1 MPSSTQSSEHQLS
14 SSSNHNS
21 VSLLSLNH
29 ALPIKLD
36 RSNYILWKTQMEN
49 VVYANGFEDYIEGTK
64 SCPPKELPTGD
75 LNPDFVQWRR
85 FDRMTSHEA
94 WMALH
99 KIFSASSKARI
110 MQLRLEF
117 QTTKKG
123 GDSMLDYILKMK
135 TISDNLAAV
144 GEPVKDRD
152 HILQLLGGLGPDY
165 NSIVASLTAREDDL
179 SLHSVHSILLT
190 HEQRL
195 HLQHSSPTDPSFA
208 SAHMA
213 SVPSRQPNRPH
224 QPRHYN
230 HSSRPQHQVSSSSN
244 RPPTRFHPQQP
255 RNNHPIHSAH
265 NKPHHL
271 STRPQCQLCGKFGH
285 TAIKCY
291 HRFDIN
297 YQGNNGVPLAQAP
310 FSHAMLAAAPDH
322 QDSWFFDTGAT
333 HHLSHSAQTLSCVQP
348 YSGTDQVTIG
358 DGNSLPILN
367 TGTKSFFFP
376 SKTFSLNQVLHVPHL
391 STNLISVSKF
401 CTDNAVFFEF
411 HSSYFFVKDQVTKKI
426 LLKGWLRDGLYEF
439 SSSSPPRAFVTTG
452 SFSDGAIWHSR
463 LGHPAVPILS
473 KALASFFMS
482 SYTVENGRA
491 ERKIR
496 HLVETGL
503 ALMAQS
509 FLPSKYWTYAF
520 QTAVYLIN
528 LLLAKLLHFQS
539 PIQALFHK
547 LPNYHHLRVFGCLCF
562 PSLRP
567 YAQHKLCY
575 RSTACVFLGYAPTH
589 KGYLCLD
596 VSTNR
601 IYISRNV
608 IFHESSFPFQS
619 SSPPSSP
626 SPHLPSSTPA
636 LINSPSLSAPSSP
649 AVSSPIIT
657 SNSIP
662 PLIPVPFAT
671 SSPAA
676 PSPPPLPLNT
686 HPMVTRA
693 KSGIHK
699 KRSFIVQHTTEPRT
713 YSQASKND
721 SWVQAMNREYQA
733 LLRNKTWSLV
743 PPPSSAH
750 IVGCRWIYK
759 LKYRP
764 DGSIDRHKARLV
776 AQGFTQTLGIDYF
789 DTFSPVVKPCT
800 IRLILALAVSFQWP
814 VRQLDVENAFLN
826 GDLEE
831 EVFMTQP
838 QGFVNP
844 TYPTYVCK
852 LHKALYGLKQAPRAW
867 FQKLRIALLDYGFQS
882 SRADTSLFI
891 FHTATDILILLV
903 YVDDILVTGSNP
915 TLVSHFISYLSTKFA
930 LRDLGPLSYFLGIQ
944 AQQLGSVLHLNQHK
958 YIADLLKR
966 TQMETSKPAPTPGR
980 LGRTL
985 SQSDGVSL
993 SDPLEYRRTVGALQ
1007 YVTLTRPD
1015 IAFAVNKA
1023 CQFMAKPSDVHWMA
1037 VKRILRYLKGT
1048 IHLGLHFQPAA
1059 SMELQGYSD
1068 ADWAS
1073 CPDDRR
1079 STSGYCVFLGS
1090 NLISWSSSKQRLV
1103 SKSSAESEYRG
1114 LVSLTAELV
1123 WIQSLLQELCLP
1135 TSPPILWCDNQS
1147 AAHLAANPVFH
1158 SRSKHI
1164 ELDLH
1169 FIREKVLRPRT
1180 ANLLCSLR

>member
-1 MPSSTQSSEHQLS
+1 MPSSTQSSEHQLP

-75 LNPDFVQWRR
+75 LNPDFVQWRV
-85 FDRMTSHEA
+85 FDRMVLSWMYSTLNPDIMGQIVGFQTSHEA

-123 GDSMLDYILKMK
+123 GDAMLDYILKMK

-144 GEPVKDRD
+144 GEPVKERD
-152 HILQLLGGLGPDY
+152 HILQLLGGL
-165 NSIVASLTAREDDL
+165 
-179 SLHSVHSILLT
+179 
-190 HEQRL
+190 
-195 HLQHSSPTDPSFA
+195 DPSFA

-224 QPRHYN
+224 QPRHY
-230 HSSRPQHQVSSSSN
+230 HHPSRPQHQASSSSN

-255 RNNHPIHSAH
+255 RNNHPIPSAH

-411 HSSYFFVKDQVTKKI
+411 HSSCFFVKDQVTKKI

-473 KALASFFMS
+473 KALASCNPSVTLQINKIAPCIICPLAKSHSLPYSLS
-482 SYTVENGRA
+482 SSHASHPLALIHTDLWGPAPSTSITGARYFLIFIDDYSRHTWIYFLSTKDQALQSFITFRKMVENQLQTTIKCIQSDNGGEFLAFKPYLEAHGILHQFSCPHTPQQNGRA

-503 ALMAQS
+503 ALMAQITHS
-509 FLPSKYWTYAF
+509 NP
-520 QTAVYLIN
+520 
-528 LLLAKLLHFQS
+528 
-539 PIQALFHK
+539 FHK

-567 YAQHKLCY
+567 YTQHKLCY
-575 RSTACVFLGYAPTH
+575 RSTACVFLGYAPAH
-589 KGYLCLD
+589 K
-596 VSTNR
+596 VF
-601 IYISRNV
+601 ISS
-608 IFHESSFPFQS
+608 IFT
-619 SSPPSSP
+619 
-626 SPHLPSSTPA
+626 LSTPPVFYTC
-636 LINSPSLSAPSSP
+636 LNHSPSLSAPSSP

-657 SNSIP
+657 SDSVP
-662 PLIPVPFAT
+662 PLILVPFAT

-721 SWVQAMNREYQA
+721 SWVQAMNSEYQA
-733 LLRNKTWSLV
+733 LLRNNTWSLTQ
-743 PPPSSAH
+743 
-750 IVGCRWIYK
+750 
-759 LKYRP
+759 
-764 DGSIDRHKARLV
+764 ARLV
-776 AQGFTQTLGIDYF
+776 AQGFTQTPGIDYF

-800 IRLILALAVSFQWP
+800 IRLILALAVSFQWS
-814 VRQLDVENAFLN
+814 VRQLDVENAFLMEIWKKSFY
-826 GDLEE
+826 DS
-831 EVFMTQP
+831 
-838 QGFVNP
+838 
-844 TYPTYVCK
+844 
-852 LHKALYGLKQAPRAW
+852 AS
-867 FQKLRIALLDYGFQS
+867 GFQS

-915 TLVSHFISYLSTKFA
+915 MLVSHFISYLRTKFA

-958 YIADLLKR
+958 YIADLLNR

-985 SQSDGVSL
+985 SQSDGMSL
-993 SDPLEYRRTVGALQ
+993 SDPSEYRRTVGALQ

-1135 TSPPILWCDNQS
+1135 TSPPILWCDNKVQLILLLIRS
-1147 AAHLAANPVFH
+1147 FTPVPNI
-1158 SRSKHI
+1158 S
-1164 ELDLH
+1164 
-1169 FIREKVLRPRT
+1169 
-1180 ANLLCSLR
+1180 N

>member
-1 MPSSTQSSEHQLS
+1 MKSVRSLDAHKLCDNQTDSTQ
-14 SSSNHNS
+14 
-21 VSLLSLNH
+21 
-29 ALPIKLD
+29 
-36 RSNYILWKTQMEN
+36 
-49 VVYANGFEDYIEGTK
+49 
-64 SCPPKELPTGD
+64 
-75 LNPDFVQWRR
+75 
-85 FDRMTSHEA
+85 
-94 WMALH
+94 
-99 KIFSASSKARI
+99 
-110 MQLRLEF
+110 
-117 QTTKKG
+117 
-123 GDSMLDYILKMK
+123 
-135 TISDNLAAV
+135 
-144 GEPVKDRD
+144 
-152 HILQLLGGLGPDY
+152 
-165 NSIVASLTAREDDL
+165 TATRTAP
-179 SLHSVHSILLT
+179 HSV
-190 HEQRL
+190 
-195 HLQHSSPTDPSFA
+195 
-208 SAHMA
+208 
-213 SVPSRQPNRPH
+213 
-224 QPRHYN
+224 
-230 HSSRPQHQVSSSSN
+230 
-244 RPPTRFHPQQP
+244 
-255 RNNHPIHSAH
+255 
-265 NKPHHL
+265 
-271 STRPQCQLCGKFGH
+271 
-285 TAIKCY
+285 
-291 HRFDIN
+291 
-297 YQGNNGVPLAQAP
+297 
-310 FSHAMLAAAPDH
+310 
-322 QDSWFFDTGAT
+322 
-333 HHLSHSAQTLSCVQP
+333 
-348 YSGTDQVTIG
+348 
-358 DGNSLPILN
+358 
-367 TGTKSFFFP
+367 
-376 SKTFSLNQVLHVPHL
+376 
-391 STNLISVSKF
+391 
-401 CTDNAVFFEF
+401 
-411 HSSYFFVKDQVTKKI
+411 DQVTKKI

-473 KALASFFMS
+473 KALASSLIHTDLWGPAPSTSITGARYFLIFIDDYSRHTWIYFLSTKDQALQSFITFRKM
-482 SYTVENGRA
+482 VENQLQTTIKCIQSDNGGEFLAFKPYLEAHGILHQFSCPHTPQQNGRA

-520 QTAVYLIN
+520 KQQYILLI
-528 LLLAKLLHFQS
+528 FYQ
-539 PIQALFHK
+539 
-547 LPNYHHLRVFGCLCF
+547 PNFSIFSHPLKPFFINF
-562 PSLRP
+562 PTIIISE
-567 YAQHKLCY
+567 
-575 RSTACVFLGYAPTH
+575 SSVACVSHPYVLIHNINSAIAPLLVSFLDMH
-589 KGYLCLD
+589 QLIK
-596 VSTNR
+596 
-601 IYISRNV
+601 
-608 IFHESSFPFQS
+608 S

-657 SNSIP
+657 SDSVP

-686 HPMVTRA
+686 HPM
-693 KSGIHK
+693 
-699 KRSFIVQHTTEPRT
+699 
-713 YSQASKND
+713 
-721 SWVQAMNREYQA
+721 AMNSEYQA
-733 LLRNKTWSLV
+733 LLRNNTWSLV

-764 DGSIDRHKARLV
+764 DGSIDRHKAL
-776 AQGFTQTLGIDYF
+776 
-789 DTFSPVVKPCT
+789 
-800 IRLILALAVSFQWP
+800 SFQWS

-915 TLVSHFISYLSTKFA
+915 MLVSHFISYLRTKFA

-958 YIADLLKR
+958 YIADLLNR

-985 SQSDGVSL
+985 SQSDGMSL
-993 SDPLEYRRTVGALQ
+993 SDPSEYRRTVGALQ

-1169 FIREKVLRPRT
+1169 FIREKVLRQELQICYVPSGDQLADIFT
-1180 ANLLCSLR
+1180 KHLPITQFCNLRSKLTVTYPPLS

>member
-1 MPSSTQSSEHQLS
+1 MAFKPYLETHGILHQ
-14 SSSNHNS
+14 
-21 VSLLSLNH
+21 
-29 ALPIKLD
+29 
-36 RSNYILWKTQMEN
+36 
-49 VVYANGFEDYIEGTK
+49 F
-64 SCPPKELPTGD
+64 SCPHT
-75 LNPDFVQWRR
+75 
-85 FDRMTSHEA
+85 
-94 WMALH
+94 
-99 KIFSASSKARI
+99 
-110 MQLRLEF
+110 
-117 QTTKKG
+117 
-123 GDSMLDYILKMK
+123 
-135 TISDNLAAV
+135 
-144 GEPVKDRD
+144 
-152 HILQLLGGLGPDY
+152 
-165 NSIVASLTAREDDL
+165 
-179 SLHSVHSILLT
+179 
-190 HEQRL
+190 
-195 HLQHSSPTDPSFA
+195 
-208 SAHMA
+208 
-213 SVPSRQPNRPH
+213 
-224 QPRHYN
+224 
-230 HSSRPQHQVSSSSN
+230 
-244 RPPTRFHPQQP
+244 PQQ
-255 RNNHPIHSAH
+255 
-265 NKPHHL
+265 
-271 STRPQCQLCGKFGH
+271 
-285 TAIKCY
+285 
-291 HRFDIN
+291 
-297 YQGNNGVPLAQAP
+297 
-310 FSHAMLAAAPDH
+310 
-322 QDSWFFDTGAT
+322 
-333 HHLSHSAQTLSCVQP
+333 
-348 YSGTDQVTIG
+348 
-358 DGNSLPILN
+358 
-367 TGTKSFFFP
+367 
-376 SKTFSLNQVLHVPHL
+376 
-391 STNLISVSKF
+391 
-401 CTDNAVFFEF
+401 
-411 HSSYFFVKDQVTKKI
+411 
-426 LLKGWLRDGLYEF
+426 
-439 SSSSPPRAFVTTG
+439 
-452 SFSDGAIWHSR
+452 
-463 LGHPAVPILS
+463 
-473 KALASFFMS
+473 
-482 SYTVENGRA
+482 NGRA

-503 ALMAQS
+503 ALMAKS

-528 LLLAKLLHFQS
+528 LLPAKLLHFQS
-539 PIQALFHK
+539 PIQAFFHK

-567 YAQHKLCY
+567 YTQHKLCY
-575 RSTACVFLGYAPTH
+575 RSTACVFLGYAPAH

-596 VSTNR
+596 VSTSR

-657 SNSIP
+657 SDSVP

-721 SWVQAMNREYQA
+721 SWVQAMNSEYQA
-733 LLRNKTWSLV
+733 LLRNNTWSLV

-776 AQGFTQTLGIDYF
+776 AQGFTQTPGIDYF

-800 IRLILALAVSFQWP
+800 IRLILALAVSFQWL

-903 YVDDILVTGSNP
+903 YVDDMVTGSNP
-915 TLVSHFISYLSTKFA
+915 MLVSHFISYLRTKFA

-958 YIADLLKR
+958 YIADLLNR

-985 SQSDGVSL
+985 SQSDGMSL
-993 SDPLEYRRTVGALQ
+993 SDPSEYRRTVGALQ

-1158 SRSKHI
+1158 SHSKHI

-1169 FIREKVLRPRT
+1169 FIREKVLRQELQICYVPSGDQLADIFTKHLPITQFCNLRSKLTVTYPPLSLRGDDNQTDSTQTATRT
-1180 ANLLCSLR
+1180 APHSVVTKQLCNLSKPTLTDHCTEPINTGVNVILK

>member
-1 MPSSTQSSEHQLS
+1 
-14 SSSNHNS
+14 
-21 VSLLSLNH
+21 
-29 ALPIKLD
+29 
-36 RSNYILWKTQMEN
+36 MEN
-49 VVYANGFEDYIEGTK
+49 VVYANGFEEYIEGTK
-64 SCPPKELPTGD
+64 SCPPKELPTGISI
-75 LNPDFVQWRR
+75 LILCNGAVLI
-85 FDRMTSHEA
+85 A
-94 WMALH
+94 WFLVGY
-99 KIFSASSKARI
+99 FFCFSKARI

-144 GEPVKDRD
+144 GEPVK
-152 HILQLLGGLGPDY
+152 G
-165 NSIVASLTAREDDL
+165 
-179 SLHSVHSILLT
+179 
-190 HEQRL
+190 QRS
-195 HLQHSSPTDPSFA
+195 HSSTSWRP
-208 SAHMA
+208 
-213 SVPSRQPNRPH
+213 RQPSRPH
-224 QPRHYN
+224 QPRHY
-230 HSSRPQHQVSSSSN
+230 HHPSRPQHQVSSSSN

-255 RNNHPIHSAH
+255 RNHHPIPFAH

-285 TAIKCY
+285 TVIKCY

-297 YQGNNGVPLAQAP
+297 YQGNNGVPPAQLLFLMPCLLPHQIIKILGSLTLVQLTTLVILLKLSLVFSHIQVLIKSQLVMAIRYPFFTQVPSP
-310 FSHAMLAAAPDH
+310 FSFL
-322 QDSWFFDTGAT
+322 QDLF
-333 HHLSHSAQTLSCVQP
+333 L
-348 YSGTDQVTIG
+348 
-358 DGNSLPILN
+358 
-367 TGTKSFFFP
+367 KS
-376 SKTFSLNQVLHVPHL
+376 VLHVPHL

-426 LLKGWLRDGLYEF
+426 LLKGWLRGRSYD
-439 SSSSPPRAFVTTG
+439 SSL
-452 SFSDGAIWHSR
+452 H
-463 LGHPAVPILS
+463 
-473 KALASFFMS
+473 
-482 SYTVENGRA
+482 
-491 ERKIR
+491 
-496 HLVETGL
+496 
-503 ALMAQS
+503 
-509 FLPSKYWTYAF
+509 
-520 QTAVYLIN
+520 
-528 LLLAKLLHFQS
+528 LLLAYLD
-539 PIQALFHK
+539 LFHFHQGPGSPLFITFRK
-547 LPNYHHLRVFGCLCF
+547 MVENQLHTIIKCIQSDNGGEFLAFK
-562 PSLRP
+562 P
-567 YAQHKLCY
+567 YLEAH
-575 RSTACVFLGYAPTH
+575 AH

-596 VSTNR
+596 VSTSR

-619 SSPPSSP
+619 SSPPHSP

-636 LINSPSLSAPSSP
+636 LINSPNLSAPSSP
-649 AVSSPIIT
+649 AMSSSIIT
-657 SNSIP
+657 SDSIS

-686 HPMVTRA
+686 HPM
-693 KSGIHK
+693 
-699 KRSFIVQHTTEPRT
+699 
-713 YSQASKND
+713 
-721 SWVQAMNREYQA
+721 AMNREYQA
-733 LLRNKTWSLV
+733 LLRNNTWSLV

-750 IVGCRWIYK
+750 IVGYRWIYK
-759 LKYRP
+759 LKYHP
-764 DGSIDRHKARLV
+764 NGSIDRHKARLV
-776 AQGFTQTLGIDYF
+776 AQGFTQTPGIDYF

-814 VRQLDVENAFLN
+814 VCQLDVENAFLN

-852 LHKALYGLKQAPRAW
+852 LHKALYGLKQA
-867 FQKLRIALLDYGFQS
+867 LELGFRS
-882 SRADTSLFI
+882 FGLSCLTMVFN
-891 FHTATDILILLV
+891 LLV
-903 YVDDILVTGSNP
+903 Q
-915 TLVSHFISYLSTKFA
+915 TLLSSSFT
-930 LRDLGPLSYFLGIQ
+930 
-944 AQQLGSVLHLNQHK
+944 LHLIFSFYLYTWMIYWSLVVVPCWFLASSPTSTLSLHFG
-958 YIADLLKR
+958 ILDLCPIFW
-966 TQMETSKPAPTPGR
+966 METSKPTPTPAC
-980 LGRTL
+980 LDRTL

-993 SDPLEYRRTVGALQ
+993 SDPSEYRRTMGALQ

-1037 VKRILRYLKGT
+1037 IKRILRYLKGT

-1079 STSGYCVFLGS
+1079 STSSYRVFLGS

-1103 SKSSAESEYRG
+1103 SKSSAESKYRG

-1147 AAHLAANPVFH
+1147 AAHLAANSVFH

-1169 FIREKVLRPRT
+1169 FIREKVLRQELQICYVPSGDQLADIFT
-1180 ANLLCSLR
+1180 KHLPITQFCNLRSKLTVTYPPLSLRGDDN